1 MKDPSKKTNPNG
13 RRTLQSA
20 PKRTVGIE
28 NESAKETFVRKKNE
42 KKQRTRKCQK
52 NFQLERTI
60 RQHTNAKIRKDRK
73 LYNVGETLDKAK
85 LNRETNLGQSVLQK
99 HVSC

>member
-28 NESAKETFVRKKNE
+28 NESAKEKLVRKKK
-42 KKQRTRKCQK
+42 KKQSNERENVRKTFNWK
-52 NFQLERTI
+52 
-60 RQHTNAKIRKDRK
+60 
-73 LYNVGETLDKAK
+73 
-85 LNRETNLGQSVLQK
+85 
-99 HVSC
+99 

>member
-1 MKDPSKKTNPNG
+1 MSDPSKKTNPNG

-28 NESAKETFVRKKNE
+28 NESAKEKLVRKIKKK

-52 NFQLERTI
+52 NFQLEITI
-60 RQHTNAKIRKDRK
+60 RQHPNAKNRKDRK
-73 LYNVGETLDKAK
+73 HYNVGETLDRAK
-85 LNRETNLGQSVLQK
+85 QNRETDLGQSV
-99 HVSC
+99 